1 MSLRPEDLGPPNLL
15 EVMARFEEVRP
26 RFEKAQKRIAAG
38 RGWEAETTTRLLE
51 AAQWEAGHAAGTS
64 VSHMKAGPAFG
75 LQGYVGPRD
84 NILGAEFLDH
94 GVLAARA
101 VCKIVRGVEVGTGF
115 LVGEGVVLTNHHVIS
130 GPTQA
135 KQVSFEFLFDD
146 NTIGQPRNSETY
158 TADPDG
164 LVFADGDLDM
174 CFVSLKEYDSAP
186 PLRDFGWLPLLR
198 KTGKIVI
205 GEPVNVIHHPRGEA
219 KKVVVHDSVFRFV
232 EDREAEGTDATDPF
246 CWYSSDTEKGSSGAP
261 VLNSR
266 WEVVALHHKA
276 IPDTDKNGFVLDTEG
291 RRIAKDRRDD
301 PERQVRYIANQG
313 TRVSRIVERLEQAE
327 GLNAKAHQI
336 RQALLDLWSLPN
348 AARFARNATC
358 KAMPLL

>member
-1 MSLRPEDLGPPNLL
+1 
-15 EVMARFEEVRP
+15 
-26 RFEKAQKRIAAG
+26 
-38 RGWEAETTTRLLE
+38 
-51 AAQWEAGHAAGTS
+51 
-64 VSHMKAGPAFG
+64 MKAGPAFG